1 MEKYISFT
9 SKIEE
14 TLESLDGDASTD
26 DFNNADTRDITKM
39 VDTIIKTGMEKKC
52 IRYPYRT
59 NGKKILG

>member
-1 MEKYISFT
+1 MEMT
-9 SKIEE
+9 
-14 TLESLDGDASTD
+14 STD

-59 NGKKILG
+59 NGKKILGKI